1 MRVLVTGG
9 AGFIGSNIVD
19 ALIERGDRVAVLDN
33 LSTGFER
40 NLNPGAT
47 FFKRDLCDPGLEEVF
62 HEFRPEIINH
72 HAAQTS
78 VVRSV
83 REPSYDATVNIMG
96 SLNLIQEAIRH
107 GVRKF
112 IYANTGGALY
122 GEPQYLPAD
131 EKHPINPPS
140 PYGLSKYIVEYYLN
154 LYGENEEL
162 NWTSLRYANVYGPR
176 QNPKGEAG
184 VVAIFALQMLQDKPC
199 TIFGKG
205 DKTRDYVHVSD
216 IVRLNLLAMDSP
228 NKTYYNAG
236 SGLETTDQEIF
247 DTLAELLKYNKK
259 PLYSPVRA
267 GEVYRICLSSAKA
280 QKDLG
285 WKTEMRLKEGLQKT
299 EGYYRDLAG
308 EF

>member
-33 LSTGFER
+33 LSTGFSR
-40 NLNPGAT
+40 NLNPQAI

-62 HEFRPEIINH
+62 HEFKPDVINH

-96 SLNLIQEAIRH
+96 SLNLIQEAIKH

-112 IYANTGGALY
+112 VYACTGGALY

-131 EKHPINPPS
+131 EKHPINPPA
-140 PYGLSKYIVEYYLN
+140 PYGLSKHIVEYYLN
-154 LYGENEEL
+154 LYGVNEEL
-162 NWTSLRYANVYGPR
+162 SWVSLRYANVYGSR

-199 TIFGKG
+199 TIYGKG

-228 NKTYYNAG
+228 NRTYYNAG

-247 DTLAELLKYNKK
+247 DTLAELLKYHKK
-259 PLYSPVRA
+259 PFYAPVRK
-267 GEVYRICLSSAKA
+267 GEVYRICLNSAKVE
-280 QKDLG
+280 KDLG
-285 WKTEMRLKEGLQKT
+285 WRPEVGLREGLQKT
-299 EGYYRDLAG
+299 LAYCR
-308 EF
+308 ELAKES